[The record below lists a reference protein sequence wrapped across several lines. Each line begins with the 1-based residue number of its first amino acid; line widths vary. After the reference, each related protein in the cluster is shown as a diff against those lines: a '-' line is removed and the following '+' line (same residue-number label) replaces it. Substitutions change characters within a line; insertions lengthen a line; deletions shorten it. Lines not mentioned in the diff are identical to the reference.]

1 MLPIERRLPLSVMT
15 MNQIVNIPIK
25 SCRIH
30 AGKGDRE
37 AQSMW
42 HLWNHMVLLPPF
54 HLLQLADNHVRAQLP
69 PGALTDVTLPA
80 PGLDQKSRQQAVVW
94 MAQDVYAALLDLVRG
109 LKDQLQMVVVWRDI
123 AQGMDD
129 GDGVMKIHD
138 LLVEELGEEG
148 PMLLGE
154 FGGVDLGL
162 WME

>member
-1 MLPIERRLPLSVMT
+1 
-15 MNQIVNIPIK
+15 
-25 SCRIH
+25 
-30 AGKGDRE
+30 
-37 AQSMW
+37 
-42 HLWNHMVLLPPF
+42 
-54 HLLQLADNHVRAQLP
+54 
-69 PGALTDVTLPA
+69 
-80 PGLDQKSRQQAVVW
+80 
-94 MAQDVYAALLDLVRG
+94 MAQDVYAALLNLVRG
-109 LKDQLQMVVVWRDI
+109 LKDQLQMVFVWRDI